1 MEVSHARVGDFLP
14 ILFCGWIRKQN
25 TFLDVALHLPEIAR
39 MSLVD
44 VHNEERYLIFI
55 LLVQL
60 IERGNLPAKWRSS
73 VTAKDENN
81 RFPIAK

>member
-1 MEVSHARVGDFLP
+1 
-14 ILFCGWIRKQN
+14 
-25 TFLDVALHLPEIAR
+25 LPEIAR